1 MSARDI
7 YHDQVRTA
15 LEKDGWAV
23 THDPFRLKWRDKK
36 MYIDLGAERLLAAEK
51 GTQKIAV
58 EVKSFVA
65 LRNWKTFTTLSVSLL
80 SIVRLLPS
88 KSLIV
93 SCIWQFVK

>member
-15 LEKDGWAV
+15 LEKDGRAV

-51 GTQKIAV
+51 GKHKIAV
-58 EVKSFVA
+58 EVKSFVGA
-65 LRNWKTFTTLSVSLL
+65 SELEDLYNAVGQF
-80 SIVRLLPS
+80 IV
-88 KSLIV
+88 
-93 SCIWQFVK
+93 